1 MPDSMKVA
9 RLYTFDDIRIE
20 DIPIPEVG
28 QQNALIKTAACGVCS
43 GDVMPWY
50 IEKKAPLVLGH
61 EPAGEIA
68 ELGSKYVGSLRKGD
82 RVFVHHH
89 APCLTCEYCLRG
101 DYVQCATWRKTGII
115 PGGVSEYIMV
125 PGTNL
130 NNDTLVLPSGIT
142 FEDGTLVEPAACVVK
157 SLRRSLI
164 KKGHT
169 VLIIGLGV
177 MGQMH
182 VLLAREFGAER
193 IIGVDM
199 VPFRLQKALE
209 FGCDHIIDVSRED
222 LVDRVQSITK
232 GMMAN
237 TVIVGPN
244 SVEAMKQGL
253 TTVARGGTVLLFT
266 PAKPGELL
274 TLDPE
279 EIYFKDIRIAA
290 SYSCGPDDTRGALLY
305 IQKGVITADKLVTH
319 RFPIDQTEKAY
330 RLTSEAK
337 TSLKSL
343 IVF

>member
-1 MPDSMKVA
+1 MKVA

-20 DIPIPEVG
+20 DIPIPEMG
-28 QQNALIKTAACGVCS
+28 QQDALIKTAACGVCS

-68 ELGSKYVGSLRKGD
+68 ELGSKYAGPLQKGD

-89 APCLTCEYCLRG
+89 APCLTCVYCLRG
-101 DYVQCATWRKTGII
+101 DYVQCATWRGTRII

-130 NNDTLVLPSGIT
+130 KNDTLVLPAGMS

-193 IIGVDM
+193 LIGADM

-209 FGCDHIIDVSRED
+209 FGSDHIIDVTKED
-222 LVDRVQSITK
+222 LADRVHRITK
-232 GMMAN
+232 GMMAD

-253 TTVARGGTVLLFT
+253 TTVARGGTVLFFT

-274 TLDPE
+274 TVDPNE
-279 EIYFKDIRIAA
+279 LYFKDVRIST
-290 SYSCGPDDTRGALLY
+290 SYSCGPDDTREALLF
-305 IQKGVITADKLVTH
+305 IQKGMVTAEKLVTH
-319 RFPIDQTEKAY
+319 RFPIDETEKAY

>member
-1 MPDSMKVA
+1 MKVA

-20 DIPIPEVG
+20 DIPIPEMG
-28 QQNALIKTAACGVCS
+28 QQDALIKTAACGVCS

-68 ELGSKYVGSLRKGD
+68 ELGSKYVGPLQKGD

-89 APCLTCEYCLRG
+89 APCLTCVYCLRG
-101 DYVQCATWRKTGII
+101 DYVQCATWRGTRII

-130 NNDTLVLPSGIT
+130 KNDTLVLPAGISC
-142 FEDGTLVEPAACVVK
+142 EDGTLVEPTACVVK

-193 IIGVDM
+193 LIGADM

-209 FGCDHIIDVSRED
+209 FGSDHVIDVSKEN
-222 LVDRVQSITK
+222 LVDGVHRITK
-232 GMMAN
+232 GMMAD

-253 TTVARGGTVLLFT
+253 TTVARGGTVLFFT

-274 TLDPE
+274 TVDPNE
-279 EIYFKDIRIAA
+279 LYFKDVRIST
-290 SYSCGPDDTRGALLY
+290 SYSCGPDDTREALLF
-305 IQKGVITADKLVTH
+305 IQKGMVTAEKLVTH
-319 RFPIDQTEKAY
+319 RFPIDETEKAY